1 MLLTFPKECYF
12 ICLQFNISIF
22 VFLFLS
28 KEMLDG
34 MELGET
40 AHKKTG
46 TTVPESIHS
55 FSKFLSWSYTDA
67 EMVLRYGNFIWDT
80 HSSLML
86 GRNCII
92 ACVLNCR
99 KRWQKIEWNLGLLAI
114 RMIFGKDRC
123 NSRTNCSH
131 KVLTLWVFPTL
142 SCSRRWP
149 REAGSSE

>member
-55 FSKFLSWSYTDA
+55 FSKFLS
-67 EMVLRYGNFIWDT
+67 
-80 HSSLML
+80 
-86 GRNCII
+86 
-92 ACVLNCR
+92 
-99 KRWQKIEWNLGLLAI
+99 
-114 RMIFGKDRC
+114 
-123 NSRTNCSH
+123 
-131 KVLTLWVFPTL
+131 
-142 SCSRRWP
+142 
-149 REAGSSE
+149 